1 MIARRIAAAGAL
13 ALAATA
19 SVPALASAAPVQPT
33 RALLTAAEFPSGSS
47 QYTVMHR
54 PAPTA
59 PAGAAGTSCDA
70 ARERLGAASA
80 GGRSTEAVAYRDR
93 TYASVEL
100 TDRPLLDPIRAVI
113 TACTDSEPGAPT
125 TLAVPRDVSRYG
137 AITASTEGGTTLE
150 TVAEVRG
157 ITIQVLVDASPDGA
171 DHATFWEL
179 LRAQIAKVERQP

>member
-1 MIARRIAAAGAL
+1 MRLPRVAAVAAMTL
-13 ALAATA
+13 TLAATA
-19 SVPALASAAPVQPT
+19 GTATAAPVVPAT
-33 RALLTAAEFPSGSS
+33 AILTAAEFPSGSS

-80 GGRSTEAVAYRDR
+80 GGRSTEAVAYRGR

-137 AITASTEGGTTLE
+137 AITAATEGGTTLE
-150 TVAEVRG
+150 AVAEVRG